1 MENKYINEFV
11 EGERISLPLLITNVT
26 KGVSNSGQPYASLS
40 LQDRTGQIEAKIW
53 DVSEKELEI
62 CKIGEIISVTGDVID
77 YRGNHQ
83 LKILSIA
90 SIDQKTVDYT
100 RFCLASPIPQQ
111 ELIRRLNGYLKS
123 FENEDIATIV
133 NYLVDINYDAFVS
146 YPAAVRN
153 HHEFGSGLLY
163 HTVSMC
169 DLADLLVSYY
179 SNVNR
184 DLLLAGVILHDIG
197 KTKELSGPIAT
208 KYTLEGKL
216 IGHISIMVSE
226 IRAAGEKLNINP
238 EIPLLLQ
245 HMILS
250 HHGEKD
256 YGSPVPPLTRE
267 AFLLHAI
274 DDLDAKMIIIDKALD
289 SIEEGEFSQR
299 VMAMDGRAFYKHK
312 LTK

>member
-1 MENKYINEFV
+1 MEEKFINEFK
-11 EGERISLPLLITNVT
+11 EGDRVSVPLLITNAS
-26 KGVSNSGQPYASLS
+26 KGVSNAGAPYISLS

-53 DVSEKELEI
+53 DVKEEQLQI
-62 CKIGEIISVTGDVID
+62 CQIGTVILVTGDVIE
-77 YRGNHQ
+77 YRGATQ
-83 LKILSIA
+83 MKILSVA
-90 SIDQKTVDYT
+90 SIEQSRVDYT

-111 ELIRRLNGYLKS
+111 ELVRRLNGYLKS
-123 FENEDIATIV
+123 IKNEDVSRIV
-133 NYLVDINYDAFVS
+133 NYIVDNHYDEFIS

-163 HTVSMC
+163 HTISMC
-169 DLADLLVSYY
+169 DLAELLSSYY
-179 SNVNR
+179 SNVDR

-197 KTKELSGPIAT
+197 KTSELSGPIAT

-216 IGHISIMVSE
+216 VGHISIMVSE
-226 IRAAGEKLNINP
+226 IRAAGEHLNIRS
-238 EIPLLLQ
+238 EVPLLLQ

-267 AFLLHAI
+267 AFLLHVI

-299 VMAMDGRAFYKHK
+299 VMAMDGRAFYKPK
-312 LTK
+312 KQ